1 MSRLEDRLRD
11 ALYAEALQVEASP
24 DLFARVKGSIEDE
37 TRRRSWRRRVAAI
50 TGTALAAFAVLI
62 AAVTDFREGELFM
75 DWRILEV
82 ITTAILVVIVIV
94 LGPFI
99 KRFGKSYAAEVF
111 RANPGTGKSFIVLMD
126 FAYYLVFGAYVLFTV
141 VFNPPDTWSD
151 TANAAQVKVETM
163 KIAGILLLM
172 GVLHGVN
179 LLMLPIIG
187 RLLMLN
193 KQLDQE
199 MRDREGGPQ
208 RPQDPGAAAQ
218 VRPGR

>member
-1 MSRLEDRLRD
+1 MTRLEARLRD
-11 ALYAEALQVEASP
+11 ALYAEALQVEESP
-24 DLFARVKGSIEDE
+24 DLFARVKGSIEDDD
-37 TRRRSWRRRVAAI
+37 RRRRWRRRVAAI
-50 TGTALAAFAVLI
+50 TATALAAFAALI

-82 ITTAILVVIVIV
+82 ITTALLVVIIIV

-126 FAYYLVFGAYVLFTV
+126 FAYYLVFGAYVLFTPV
-141 VFNPPDTWSD
+141 LNRPDTWS
-151 TANAAQVKVETM
+151 QVVNGVQFKAEIIKV
-163 KIAGILLLM
+163 AGILLLM

-179 LLMLPIIG
+179 LLLLPIIG

-199 MRDREGGPQ
+199 MRDRERGPQ
-208 RPQDPGAAAQ
+208 RPRGPDAT
-218 VRPGR
+218 GRSGQS

>member
-1 MSRLEDRLRD
+1 MTRLEARLRD
-11 ALYAEALQVEASP
+11 ALYAEAQQVEESP
-24 DLFARVKGSIEDE
+24 DLFARVKGSIEDDV
-37 TRRRSWRRRVAAI
+37 RRRKWRTRAAAI
-50 TGTALAAFAVLI
+50 AGTALAAFAALL

-75 DWRILEV
+75 DWRILELL
-82 ITTAILVVIVIV
+82 TTAILVVLVIV

-126 FAYYLVFGAYVLFTV
+126 FAYYLVFGAYVLFTPV
-141 VFNPPDTWSD
+141 LNPPETWSAY
-151 TANAAQVKVETM
+151 ANAAQLKVEIM
-163 KIAGILLLM
+163 KVAGMLLLM

-179 LLMLPIIG
+179 LLLLPTIG

-199 MRDREGGPQ
+199 MRDHERA
-208 RPQDPGAAAQ
+208 RPQDRGGAA
-218 VRPGR
+218 

>member
-1 MSRLEDRLRD
+1 MTRLETRLRD
-11 ALYAEALQVEASP
+11 ALYAEALQVEESP
-24 DLFARVKGSIEDE
+24 DLFARLRGSIEDE
-37 TRRRSWRRRVAAI
+37 ARRRSWRWRVAAM
-50 TGTALAAFAVLI
+50 TATALTAFAALI
-62 AAVTDFREGELFM
+62 AVVTDFREGELFM

-126 FAYYLVFGAYVLFTV
+126 FAYYLVFGAYVLFTPV
-141 VFNPPDTWSD
+141 LNRPDTWS
-151 TANAAQVKVETM
+151 QVVNGVQLKAEIIKV
-163 KIAGILLLM
+163 AGILLLM

-199 MRDREGGPQ
+199 MRDRER
-208 RPQDPGAAAQ
+208 RPQLPQEPGAAGPTGA
-218 VRPGR
+218 P